1 MSTLSGKVAVI
12 TGGNSGIGLS
22 TAKELKS
29 QGASIAIFGR
39 DAQTLESAQKDLGG
53 DTLAVQGDV
62 SSVADI
68 EKLFSEV
75 KGNFGKVDILFVN
88 AGVVQLA
95 PIDAVS
101 EEEFDRQVG
110 INYKGAFFTVQKAL
124 PLMTEGSSVIL
135 NSTVMADLAWANSSL
150 YASSKAALTSLGR
163 IFATELAPRGIR
175 VNTVSPGPISTP
187 IYGRMG
193 MEAKQLEGFAEQ
205 VRGQVPLKRFGD
217 AQEIAKTVSFLASA
231 DAAFITGQNLAV
243 DGGIGL

>member
-1 MSTLSGKVAVI
+1 MHTPQI
-12 TGGNSGIGLS
+12 
-22 TAKELKS
+22 AKCSCINLTFKH
-29 QGASIAIFGR
+29 FHH
-39 DAQTLESAQKDLGG
+39 ESHFYK
-53 DTLAVQGDV
+53 
-62 SSVADI
+62 
-68 EKLFSEV
+68 FSYANTFEMP
-75 KGNFGKVDILFVN
+75 
-88 AGVVQLA
+88 A
-95 PIDAVS
+95 
-101 EEEFDRQVG
+101 
-110 INYKGAFFTVQKAL
+110 
-124 PLMTEGSSVIL
+124 
-135 NSTVMADLAWANSSL
+135 LAWANSSL

-217 AQEIAKTVSFLASA
+217 AQEIAKTVIFLASS